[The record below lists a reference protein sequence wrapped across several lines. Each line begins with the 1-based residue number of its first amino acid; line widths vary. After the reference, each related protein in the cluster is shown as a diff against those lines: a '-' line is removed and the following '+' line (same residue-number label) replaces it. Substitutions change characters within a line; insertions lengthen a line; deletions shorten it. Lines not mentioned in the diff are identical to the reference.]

1 MCRLSTQSTSTTD
14 IVAAAPGK
22 IAFSSMAIT
31 SGIHRTLIEKS
42 YPWIPDVCSSALVG
56 FGERILERIEREV
69 TLVLLEAGFNPRI
82 DWDSRVFGPIIA
94 TFDIVE
100 ELGVCPEDSEY
111 MLLLVT
117 ALLLAFELLLLAG
130 RDKAKRTRIFLV
142 RAFEDIFV
150 EPEICRTVGDVLDIE
165 RARLARMNADIKVL
179 KAIQG
184 VRVLLPAIATCTAAW
199 DALMLH
205 RLRGNERDHY
215 LQRMHTSTPLEPEVR
230 ISMCS
235 EDAATKFLREAE
247 IFAPLRRLAAN
258 PFDVEINVFLRH
270 GCGWDID
277 FGTSIDLEKDRARIN
292 TFTGLSIK
300 LEAGCLVSP
309 ITAPDNTMLVTMPE
323 RSVSGFTGTISIP
336 PGCSYC
342 VDKVEALRERGSG
355 AKCTLIETADS
366 VLEIGEGDYSIKRV
380 SGGTH
385 LIVEN
390 VRR

>member
-1 MCRLSTQSTSTTD
+1 
-14 IVAAAPGK
+14 
-22 IAFSSMAIT
+22 MAIT
-31 SGIHRTLIEKS
+31 NGIHRTLIEKS

-69 TLVLLEAGFNPRI
+69 TLVLLEAGFDPRI
-82 DWDSRVFGPIIA
+82 DWNSRVFRPIIA

-117 ALLLAFELLLLAG
+117 ALLLAFELLLLTG
-130 RDKAKRTRIFLV
+130 RDKAKRTRTFLV

-165 RARLARMNADIKVL
+165 LSRLARMNADTKVL

-184 VRVLLPAIATCTAAW
+184 VRVLLPAIATCTATW

-205 RLRGNERDHY
+205 GLRGKERNRY
-215 LQRMHTSTPLEPEVR
+215 LQQRMRTSTSLEPEVR

-235 EDAATKFLREAE
+235 EEAATKFLREVE

-258 PFDVEINVFLRH
+258 PFDVEINVFLKH

-277 FGTSIDLEKDRARIN
+277 FATSIDLEMDRARVN

-309 ITAPDNTMLVTMPE
+309 VTAPDNKMLVTMPE
-323 RSVSGFTGTISIP
+323 RSASGFTGTISIP

-342 VDKVEALRERGSG
+342 VDKVEALRERRSG

-390 VRR
+390 VTR